1 MVFILFHR
9 NAASKYRQYVNRFMA
24 STIHCHIGPHEP
36 TLLRERL
43 IIENPNKIYNSKLQ
57 FTLVN
62 YSKLNF
68 NIVLF
73 CKVRSSVVKYLSL
86 L

>member
-9 NAASKYRQYVNRFMA
+9 NAAFKYRQYVNRFMA
-24 STIHCHIGPHEP
+24 ATIHCHIGPHEP
-36 TLLRERL
+36 TLLRERFIL
-43 IIENPNKIYNSKLQ
+43 DNSNKIYNSKLQ

-73 CKVRSSVVKYLSL
+73 CKVRNSL
-86 L
+86 